1 MTSIFLNEGLN
12 TNIKIIKDVLEMITP
27 EFLNA
32 EENID
37 SINNLYNILIE
48 KKKEINSLRDINPT
62 PSDITYIEMYSDAVG
77 DKIILLENRIQEL
90 QNVDAAAA
98 AAVEIGGKRRR
109 NKGSRRRNK
118 NSKRRNK
125 GSKRRRR

>member
-1 MTSIFLNEGLN
+1 MTSIFLNPILN
-12 TNIKIIKDVLEMITP
+12 ESILVLKNILNMITP
-27 EFLNA
+27 EFLNT

-37 SINNLYNILIE
+37 SINNLYNVLIE

-90 QNVDAAAA
+90 QNVDAA
-98 AAVEIGGKRRR
+98 VEIGGRRTR
-109 NKGSRRRNK
+109 NKSSRRRRNK
-118 NSKRRNK
+118 NSK